1 MLLQLTVI
9 RPLRSYAELDPGLP
23 DDSDQAGLT
32 CAIAFL
38 LDLNQ
43 HKSCLYSFRNPKQDP
58 HDNIAKPTFEHA

>member
-1 MLLQLTVI
+1 MQ
-9 RPLRSYAELDPGLP
+9 SFDPGLSYDP
-23 DDSDQAGLT
+23 DQAGLT
-32 CAIAFL
+32 CALAFL